1 MSGYVMMFVGIIFA
15 NVLLMF
21 GMMMTPLLNKYED
34 DVINNKLA
42 EYQYVLKAM
51 QPTETEGAEKYLAT
65 SLITDNDS
73 EEEITVYG
81 ISENSNYAKINI
93 KDGALISEG
102 YHEKYGIDKGDT
114 ITLVEKY
121 TGTKHSF
128 KVKGYYNYPAALS
141 VFVPEKEFCTEFNI
155 PDGAFNG
162 YFSNKE
168 ITDIDEKY
176 IATKITEEDL
186 TKMSRQLERSMGSM
200 FYMFYGFA
208 IILFMIMIYIL
219 AKVVIEKNS
228 NSISMVKILGYN
240 NNEIRK
246 LYMTSTTIMVAIC
259 LALSLPVSY
268 LIIRKLY
275 YFFMGDMKGWLTF
288 YIKPDIYWQMFLI
301 GMASYFVV
309 ELILSRKIRKIPM
322 SDALKNVE

>member
-1 MSGYVMMFVGIIFA
+1 MMFVGIIFA

-51 QPTETEGAEKYLAT
+51 RPTETEGAEKYLVT

-162 YFSNKE
+162 YFP
-168 ITDIDEKY
+168 
-176 IATKITEEDL
+176 TK
-186 TKMSRQLERSMGSM
+186 R
-200 FYMFYGFA
+200 
-208 IILFMIMIYIL
+208 
-219 AKVVIEKNS
+219 
-228 NSISMVKILGYN
+228 
-240 NNEIRK
+240 
-246 LYMTSTTIMVAIC
+246 
-259 LALSLPVSY
+259 
-268 LIIRKLY
+268 
-275 YFFMGDMKGWLTF
+275 
-288 YIKPDIYWQMFLI
+288 
-301 GMASYFVV
+301 
-309 ELILSRKIRKIPM
+309 
-322 SDALKNVE
+322 

>member
-1 MSGYVMMFVGIIFA
+1 
-15 NVLLMF
+15 
-21 GMMMTPLLNKYED
+21 
-34 DVINNKLA
+34 
-42 EYQYVLKAM
+42 
-51 QPTETEGAEKYLAT
+51 
-65 SLITDNDS
+65 
-73 EEEITVYG
+73 
-81 ISENSNYAKINI
+81 
-93 KDGALISEG
+93 
-102 YHEKYGIDKGDT
+102 
-114 ITLVEKY
+114 
-121 TGTKHSF
+121 
-128 KVKGYYNYPAALS
+128 
-141 VFVPEKEFCTEFNI
+141 
-155 PDGAFNG
+155 
-162 YFSNKE
+162 
-168 ITDIDEKY
+168 
-176 IATKITEEDL
+176 
-186 TKMSRQLERSMGSM
+186 
-200 FYMFYGFA
+200 
-208 IILFMIMIYIL
+208 MIMIYIL

-301 GMASYFVV
+301 GMASYFIV